1 IIVNRSRAA
10 AEGLRLS
17 RTRSDTKNELKAVQA
32 EMKAM
37 EAEGK
42 SNTASYK
49 DLNKQ
54 MTELNKTIDTTTKQQ
69 RVLLQ
74 EMKVEDKTISQ
85 LKQSIRSLKA
95 IRDKSQPG
103 SEAYKMYSKELET
116 TRLRL
121 KELEIGSQATG
132 NSLARL
138 SKNVYQYF
146 GVIAAGAASVMAA
159 FSGISKARDEYA
171 RFDDILADV
180 MKTTNLTKNSVKELN
195 DELQKIETRTSQEDL
210 LGLARIAG
218 KLGYT
223 EIEDITEFVR
233 ANNQIIVA
241 LNEDLGGN
249 V

>member
-1 IIVNRSRAA
+1 MAKQFSAREVVHVDMIVNGNKAQ
-10 AEGLRLS
+10 AEYLKLS
-17 RTRSDTKNELKAVQA
+17 RTISDTKNELKAVQA

-103 SEAYKMYSKELET
+103 S
-116 TRLRL
+116 
-121 KELEIGSQATG
+121 
-132 NSLARL
+132 
-138 SKNVYQYF
+138 
-146 GVIAAGAASVMAA
+146 
-159 FSGISKARDEYA
+159 
-171 RFDDILADV
+171 
-180 MKTTNLTKNSVKELN
+180 
-195 DELQKIETRTSQEDL
+195 
-210 LGLARIAG
+210 
-218 KLGYT
+218 
-223 EIEDITEFVR
+223 
-233 ANNQIIVA
+233 
-241 LNEDLGGN
+241 
-249 V
+249 